1 MKQPPVLAMSLFALV
16 LLASQTVFAE
26 VTQYQDESSFL
37 SAVETPDIIDFE
49 GLVAEGDFLFLGDP
63 GQHFEQG
70 VTIQNNSPMFLQNNN
85 VYGTGTFL
93 SAQQFEPQIV
103 IISLPADTTAVG
115 FSYQSNAAIA
125 ALDTGEF
132 LDLPAITAGSL
143 GFFGVTSDTEIRS
156 IILTISGSSM
166 DLDNLRFVITL
177 PDFGGGGAN
186 PPQNDGDG
194 MNNIAGG
201 GLLDT
206 DFGTNGVLLFSD
218 LAVAPETG
226 VIAFNRLGIQPSGAM
241 IVAGIL
247 RPDVG
252 EQMLAI
258 ARLDET
264 GALDPSFGVDGLTT
278 VDVANGPEFTR
289 DMIVLPDGSIV
300 LAGGTF
306 PQGEDP
312 ASYLVKLDE
321 HGHLDDSFGSAG
333 VSIHNLASSVR
344 DQYDRIAVQPDG
356 KLLAGTQGLGV
367 NRHLANGSF
376 DPEFGP
382 SGQGRSFFR
391 SSAAFGLASTSD
403 GSAVFGGGFD
413 LSDSSEDFDIY
424 KFTPSGDSLD
434 GNFGINGLTSIA
446 VTAGNDSILDIAID
460 SKGRIVILGYIP
472 NGVGVKSAVARLYP
486 DGTPDPDF
494 GVNGVQIV
502 DVPNRSTR
510 LRKIK
515 FRPDGGIL
523 LSGEATTTGTRF
535 ELIVVSLHENGA
547 LDSGFAAQGS
557 MDIDAVPDPQVVF
570 TLIRYI
576 LGGLEILP
584 NGKIAVLDPDCNC
597 MSVFTAPDW
606 FDNDNDGIGDQA
618 DPDDD
623 NDGILDIDDPY
634 PTGQFND
641 ARPGHWAFTFIEK
654 LGGSGITAGCGNGN
668 YCPSDSVTRAQMAVF
683 LERSMRGSG
692 YSPPAATGNV
702 FLDVGA
708 GDFAASFIER
718 LASDG
723 ITAGCGN
730 NNYCPNADITRA
742 QMAVFLLRAKYGAD
756 YSPPPPATGVFN
768 DVPLNYW
775 AVNWIEQ
782 LAAEGITTGCGGGN
796 YCPETQVT
804 RDQMAVFLVRTFGL

>member
-1 MKQPPVLAMSLFALV
+1 MKQPSVLAMSLFTLV
-16 LLASQTVFAE
+16 LFASKVVFAE
-26 VTQYQDESSFL
+26 VTQYQDEPSFL
-37 SAVETPDIIDFE
+37 SAVEAPNIIDFE
-49 GLVAEGDFLFLGDP
+49 GLVTEGDFLFLGDP
-63 GQHFEQG
+63 GQHIEQG
-70 VTIQNNSPMFLQNNN
+70 VTIQNNSPMFLQNSNA
-85 VYGTGTFL
+85 YGTGTFL

-115 FSYQSNAAIA
+115 FSYQSNAATA
-125 ALDTGEF
+125 ELDTGEL
-132 LDLPAITAGSL
+132 LDLPEVTAGSL
-143 GFFGVTSDTEIRS
+143 GFFGITSDTEIRS
-156 IILTISGSSM
+156 IIIRISGSSM
-166 DLDNLRFVITL
+166 DLDNVRFAITL
-177 PDFGGGGAN
+177 PDYGGGGDN

-206 DFGTNGVLLFSD
+206 DFGTNGVLVFSD
-218 LAVAPETG
+218 LAVAPEAG
-226 VIAFNRLGIQPSGAM
+226 FIGFIRLGLQPSGAM
-241 IVAGIL
+241 IVAGAL
-247 RPDVG
+247 APDEG
-252 EQMLAI
+252 EQMLAV

-264 GALDPSFGVDGLTT
+264 GALDPSFGNDGMTTINVVDGPETT
-278 VDVANGPEFTR
+278 S
-289 DMIVLPDGSIV
+289 DMIVLSDGSIV
-300 LAGGTF
+300 LAGGTY
-306 PQGEDP
+306 QQNEDRVSFL
-312 ASYLVKLDE
+312 AKLDE
-321 HGHLDDSFGSAG
+321 HGQLDDSFGNAG
-333 VSIHNLASSVR
+333 VSINNLGTGSDDR
-344 DQYDRIAVQPDG
+344 YDRVAVQPDG
-356 KLLAGTQGLGV
+356 KLLAGTQNFGV
-367 NRHLANGSF
+367 YRHLANGSL
-376 DPEFGP
+376 DLDFGP
-382 SGQGRSFFR
+382 GGGGRAWVR

-403 GSAVFGGGFD
+403 GSAVFGGS
-413 LSDSSEDFDIY
+413 LSLLISSQDFDIY
-424 KFTPSGDSLD
+424 KLTPSGDNLD
-434 GNFGINGLTSIA
+434 ENFGIRGVTSIA
-446 VTAGNDSILDIAID
+446 VTTGNDSILDIAID
-460 SKGRIVILGYIP
+460 SKGRIVVLGYIP
-472 NGVGVKSAVARLYP
+472 NGAGVRSAVARLYP

-510 LRKIK
+510 LRKIE

-523 LSGEATTTGTRF
+523 LSGEATTTGPRY

-557 MDIDAVPDPQVVF
+557 MDIDAVPDPPVVYIF
-570 TLIRYI
+570 IDYI

-584 NGKIAVLDPDCNC
+584 NGKIAVLDRNCNC

-641 ARPGHWAFTFIEK
+641 ARPGYWAFTFIEK

-683 LERSMRGSG
+683 LERGMRGNG

-708 GDFAASFIER
+708 GDFAASFIEQ

-730 NNYCPNADITRA
+730 NNYCPNVDVTRA

-756 YSPPPPATGVFN
+756 YSPPPATGVFN

-775 AVNWIEQ
+775 AVHWIEQ
-782 LAAEGITTGCGGGN
+782 LAAEGITAGCGGGD
-796 YCPETQVT
+796 YCPEAQVT